1 MLLKILEFKNTN
13 LIIIIV
19 SIICFVSSICT
30 SFVFGQDPC
39 LLCLITRFGF
49 LTTALL
55 SLIAFSNK
63 KWAIYFPF
71 LSSCLL
77 LIMCFYH
84 LGVENHWWASPETC
98 KVPLPT
104 LESLINP
111 EKLGATKSC
120 DEIVLTIFGISMTLL
135 SFLISAFLFWI
146 SSLSIVLRLSYKQ
159 TEL

>member
-1 MLLKILEFKNTN
+1 MRIKIIDFGYEN
-13 LIIIIV
+13 LPKRAHHNDAGADV
-19 SIICFVSSICT
+19 YVCFH
-30 SFVFGQDPC
+30 D
-39 LLCLITRFGF
+39 
-49 LTTALL
+49 
-55 SLIAFSNK
+55 K
-63 KWAIYFPF
+63 KSVVVTP
-71 LSSCLL
+71 
-77 LIMCFYH
+77 
-84 LGVENHWWASPETC
+84 GETC

-120 DEIVLTIFGISMTLL
+120 DEIVLTVFGISMTLL